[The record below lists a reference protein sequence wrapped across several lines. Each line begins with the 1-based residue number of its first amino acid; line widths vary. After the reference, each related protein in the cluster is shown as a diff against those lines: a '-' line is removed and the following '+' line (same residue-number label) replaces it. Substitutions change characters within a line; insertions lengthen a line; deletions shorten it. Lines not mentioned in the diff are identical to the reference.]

1 MLSGISGQNIR
12 YYEKQGLISP
22 KRNRINSY
30 REYGEEDIRI
40 LKTIRMLRMLDMP
53 IEQIRLILKG
63 DLSMG
68 DALDMQKVRL
78 DMPIEQIRLI
88 LKGDLSMGDALDMQ
102 KVRLQVQ
109 AKKLQSAISFCEQMG
124 KEKRTLKELDID
136 SCLEQ
141 MEKNTARDGYFT
153 RWVEDYKKI
162 AREEAQRVFTFIPDD
177 AVTNPREFTNA
188 LLAYAKKIAREE
200 AQRVFTFIP
209 DDAVTNPREFTNALL
224 AYAKEKN
231 LNLVITKEGMY
242 PEFEID
248 GVEYRAERNYGRAY
262 RVPVAVIHCEM
273 IHPELYEIEMEPK
286 RRRWV
291 KILYHSLPALGFI
304 KILYHSLP
312 ALGFIFLIFLMMGGT
327 GGLSLSE
334 FFTTKEGVIL
344 LILIVILGISEFM
357 HFYLLYRNMDGPR

>member
-1 MLSGISGQNIR
+1 MNIKEAENLSGISGQNIR

-78 DMPIEQIRLI
+78 E
-88 LKGDLSMGDALDMQ
+88 
-102 KVRLQVQ
+102 VQ

-141 MEKNTARDGYFT
+141 MEKSTARDGYFT
-153 RWVEDYKKI
+153 RWVEDY
-162 AREEAQRVFTFIPDD
+162 
-177 AVTNPREFTNA
+177 
-188 LLAYAKKIAREE
+188 KKIAREE

-273 IHPELYEIEMEPK
+273 IHPELYETEMEPK

-291 KILYHSLPALGFI
+291 

>member
-1 MLSGISGQNIR
+1 MNIKEAENLSGISGQNIR

-53 IEQIRLILKG
+53 IDQIRLILKG

-78 DMPIEQIRLI
+78 E
-88 LKGDLSMGDALDMQ
+88 
-102 KVRLQVQ
+102 VQ

-124 KEKRTLKELDID
+124 KEKATLEGLDID
-136 SCLEQ
+136 RCLKK
-141 MEKNTARDGYFT
+141 MEKDTARDGYFT

-188 LLAYAKKIAREE
+188 LLAYAK
-200 AQRVFTFIP
+200 
-209 DDAVTNPREFTNALL
+209 
-224 AYAKEKN
+224 EKD

-304 KILYHSLP
+304 
-312 ALGFIFLIFLMMGGT
+312 FLIFLMMGGT

-334 FFTTKEGVIL
+334 FFTTKEGMIL
-344 LILIVILGISEFM
+344 LILIVILGISEFV

>member
-1 MLSGISGQNIR
+1 MNIKEAENLSGISGQNIR

-78 DMPIEQIRLI
+78 E
-88 LKGDLSMGDALDMQ
+88 
-102 KVRLQVQ
+102 VQ

-188 LLAYAKKIAREE
+188 LLAYAK
-200 AQRVFTFIP
+200 
-209 DDAVTNPREFTNALL
+209 
-224 AYAKEKN
+224 EKN

-273 IHPELYEIEMEPK
+273 IHPELYETEMEPK

-291 KILYHSLPALGFI
+291 

-334 FFTTKEGVIL
+334 FFITKEGVIL

>member
-1 MLSGISGQNIR
+1 MNIKEAENLSGISGQNIR

-78 DMPIEQIRLI
+78 E
-88 LKGDLSMGDALDMQ
+88 
-102 KVRLQVQ
+102 VQ

-188 LLAYAKKIAREE
+188 LLAYAK
-200 AQRVFTFIP
+200 
-209 DDAVTNPREFTNALL
+209 
-224 AYAKEKN
+224 EKN

-273 IHPELYEIEMEPK
+273 IHPELYETEMEPK

-291 KILYHSLPALGFI
+291 

>member
-1 MLSGISGQNIR
+1 MNIKEAENLSGISGQNIR

-78 DMPIEQIRLI
+78 E
-88 LKGDLSMGDALDMQ
+88 
-102 KVRLQVQ
+102 VQ

-136 SCLEQ
+136 RCLEQ

-153 RWVEDYKKI
+153 RWVEDC
-162 AREEAQRVFTFIPDD
+162 
-177 AVTNPREFTNA
+177 
-188 LLAYAKKIAREE
+188 KKIAREE

-273 IHPELYEIEMEPK
+273 IHPELYETEMEPK

-291 KILYHSLPALGFI
+291 

>member
-1 MLSGISGQNIR
+1 MNIKEAENLSGISGQNIR

-78 DMPIEQIRLI
+78 E
-88 LKGDLSMGDALDMQ
+88 
-102 KVRLQVQ
+102 VQ

-188 LLAYAKKIAREE
+188 LLAYAK
-200 AQRVFTFIP
+200 
-209 DDAVTNPREFTNALL
+209 
-224 AYAKEKN
+224 EKN

-262 RVPVAVIHCEM
+262 RVPVAVIHCER
-273 IHPELYEIEMEPK
+273 IHPELYETEMEPK

-291 KILYHSLPALGFI
+291 

>member
-1 MLSGISGQNIR
+1 MNIKEAENLSGISGQNIR

-78 DMPIEQIRLI
+78 E
-88 LKGDLSMGDALDMQ
+88 
-102 KVRLQVQ
+102 VQ

-153 RWVEDYKKI
+153 RWVEDYKK
-162 AREEAQRVFTFIPDD
+162 
-177 AVTNPREFTNA
+177 
-188 LLAYAKKIAREE
+188 LAREE

-273 IHPELYEIEMEPK
+273 IHPELYETEMEPK

-291 KILYHSLPALGFI
+291 

-344 LILIVILGISEFM
+344 LILIVILGISEFV

>member
-1 MLSGISGQNIR
+1 MNIKEAENLSGISGQNIR

-78 DMPIEQIRLI
+78 E
-88 LKGDLSMGDALDMQ
+88 
-102 KVRLQVQ
+102 VQ

-136 SCLEQ
+136 RCLEQ

-177 AVTNPREFTNA
+177 AVTNP
-188 LLAYAKKIAREE
+188 
-200 AQRVFTFIP
+200 Q
-209 DDAVTNPREFTNALL
+209 EFTNALL

-273 IHPELYEIEMEPK
+273 IHPELYETEMEPK

-291 KILYHSLPALGFI
+291 

>member
-1 MLSGISGQNIR
+1 MNIKEAENLSGISGQNIR

-78 DMPIEQIRLI
+78 E
-88 LKGDLSMGDALDMQ
+88 
-102 KVRLQVQ
+102 VQ

-188 LLAYAKKIAREE
+188 LLAYAK
-200 AQRVFTFIP
+200 
-209 DDAVTNPREFTNALL
+209 
-224 AYAKEKN
+224 EKN

-273 IHPELYEIEMEPK
+273 IHPELYETEMEPK

-291 KILYHSLPALGFI
+291 

-344 LILIVILGISEFM
+344 LILIVILGISEFV

>member
-1 MLSGISGQNIR
+1 MNIKEAENLSGISGQNIR

-78 DMPIEQIRLI
+78 
-88 LKGDLSMGDALDMQ
+88 
-102 KVRLQVQ
+102 QVQ

-124 KEKRTLKELDID
+124 REKRTLKELDID

-153 RWVEDYKKI
+153 RWVEDY
-162 AREEAQRVFTFIPDD
+162 
-177 AVTNPREFTNA
+177 
-188 LLAYAKKIAREE
+188 KKIAREE

-273 IHPELYEIEMEPK
+273 IHPELYETEMEPK

-291 KILYHSLPALGFI
+291 

>member
-1 MLSGISGQNIR
+1 MNIKEAENLSGISGQNIR

-78 DMPIEQIRLI
+78 E
-88 LKGDLSMGDALDMQ
+88 
-102 KVRLQVQ
+102 VQ
-109 AKKLQSAISFCEQMG
+109 AKKLQSAITFCEQMG

-153 RWVEDYKKI
+153 RWVEDY
-162 AREEAQRVFTFIPDD
+162 
-177 AVTNPREFTNA
+177 
-188 LLAYAKKIAREE
+188 KKIAREE

-273 IHPELYEIEMEPK
+273 IHPELYETEMEPK

-291 KILYHSLPALGFI
+291 

>member
-1 MLSGISGQNIR
+1 MNIKEAENLSGISGQNIR

-78 DMPIEQIRLI
+78 E
-88 LKGDLSMGDALDMQ
+88 
-102 KVRLQVQ
+102 VQ

-124 KEKRTLKELDID
+124 REKRTLKELDID

-153 RWVEDYKKI
+153 RWVEDYKK
-162 AREEAQRVFTFIPDD
+162 
-177 AVTNPREFTNA
+177 
-188 LLAYAKKIAREE
+188 LAREE

-273 IHPELYEIEMEPK
+273 IHPELYETEMEPK

-291 KILYHSLPALGFI
+291 

>member
-1 MLSGISGQNIR
+1 
-12 YYEKQGLISP
+12 
-22 KRNRINSY
+22 
-30 REYGEEDIRI
+30 
-40 LKTIRMLRMLDMP
+40 MLRMLDMP

-78 DMPIEQIRLI
+78 E
-88 LKGDLSMGDALDMQ
+88 
-102 KVRLQVQ
+102 VQ

-124 KEKRTLKELDID
+124 KEKATLEGLDID
-136 SCLEQ
+136 RCLEK

-153 RWVEDYKKI
+153 RWVEDYKK
-162 AREEAQRVFTFIPDD
+162 
-177 AVTNPREFTNA
+177 
-188 LLAYAKKIAREE
+188 LAREE

-273 IHPELYEIEMEPK
+273 IHPELYETEMEPK

-291 KILYHSLPALGFI
+291 

-344 LILIVILGISEFM
+344 LILIVILGISEFV

>member
-1 MLSGISGQNIR
+1 M
-12 YYEKQGLISP
+12 
-22 KRNRINSY
+22 
-30 REYGEEDIRI
+30 
-40 LKTIRMLRMLDMP
+40 
-53 IEQIRLILKG
+53 
-63 DLSMG
+63 
-68 DALDMQKVRL
+68 
-78 DMPIEQIRLI
+78 
-88 LKGDLSMGDALDMQ
+88 
-102 KVRLQVQ
+102 
-109 AKKLQSAISFCEQMG
+109 
-124 KEKRTLKELDID
+124 
-136 SCLEQ
+136 
-141 MEKNTARDGYFT
+141 
-153 RWVEDYKKI
+153 
-162 AREEAQRVFTFIPDD
+162 
-177 AVTNPREFTNA
+177 
-188 LLAYAKKIAREE
+188 
-200 AQRVFTFIP
+200 
-209 DDAVTNPREFTNALL
+209 TNPREFTNALL

-273 IHPELYEIEMEPK
+273 IHPELYETEMEPK

-291 KILYHSLPALGFI
+291 

>member
-1 MLSGISGQNIR
+1 MNIKEAETLSGISGQNIR

-78 DMPIEQIRLI
+78 E
-88 LKGDLSMGDALDMQ
+88 
-102 KVRLQVQ
+102 VQ

-188 LLAYAKKIAREE
+188 LLAYAK
-200 AQRVFTFIP
+200 
-209 DDAVTNPREFTNALL
+209 
-224 AYAKEKN
+224 EKN

-273 IHPELYEIEMEPK
+273 IHPELYETEMEPK

-291 KILYHSLPALGFI
+291 

>member
-1 MLSGISGQNIR
+1 MNIKEAENLSGISGQNIR

-78 DMPIEQIRLI
+78 E
-88 LKGDLSMGDALDMQ
+88 
-102 KVRLQVQ
+102 VQ

-136 SCLEQ
+136 RCLEK
-141 MEKNTARDGYFT
+141 MEKSTARDGYFT
-153 RWVEDYKKI
+153 RWVEDYKK
-162 AREEAQRVFTFIPDD
+162 
-177 AVTNPREFTNA
+177 
-188 LLAYAKKIAREE
+188 LAREE

-273 IHPELYEIEMEPK
+273 IHPELYETEMEPK

-291 KILYHSLPALGFI
+291 

-344 LILIVILGISEFM
+344 LILIVILGISEFI

>member
-1 MLSGISGQNIR
+1 MNIKEAENLSGISGQNIR

-78 DMPIEQIRLI
+78 E
-88 LKGDLSMGDALDMQ
+88 
-102 KVRLQVQ
+102 VQ

-136 SCLEQ
+136 RCLEK
-141 MEKNTARDGYFT
+141 MEKSTARDGYFT
-153 RWVEDYKKI
+153 RWVEDY
-162 AREEAQRVFTFIPDD
+162 
-177 AVTNPREFTNA
+177 
-188 LLAYAKKIAREE
+188 KKIAREE

-273 IHPELYEIEMEPK
+273 IHPELYETEMEPK

-291 KILYHSLPALGFI
+291 

>member
-1 MLSGISGQNIR
+1 MNIKEAETLSGISGQNIR

-78 DMPIEQIRLI
+78 
-88 LKGDLSMGDALDMQ
+88 K
-102 KVRLQVQ
+102 VQ

-188 LLAYAKKIAREE
+188 LLAYAK
-200 AQRVFTFIP
+200 
-209 DDAVTNPREFTNALL
+209 
-224 AYAKEKN
+224 EKN

-273 IHPELYEIEMEPK
+273 IHPELYETEMEPK

-291 KILYHSLPALGFI
+291 

>member
-1 MLSGISGQNIR
+1 MNIKEAENLSGISGQNIR

-78 DMPIEQIRLI
+78 E
-88 LKGDLSMGDALDMQ
+88 
-102 KVRLQVQ
+102 VQ

-136 SCLEQ
+136 RCLEK
-141 MEKNTARDGYFT
+141 MEKSTARDGYFT
-153 RWVEDYKKI
+153 RWVEDYKK
-162 AREEAQRVFTFIPDD
+162 
-177 AVTNPREFTNA
+177 
-188 LLAYAKKIAREE
+188 LAREE

-273 IHPELYEIEMEPK
+273 IHPELYETEMEPK

-291 KILYHSLPALGFI
+291 

>member
-1 MLSGISGQNIR
+1 MNMKEAENLSGISGQNIR

-53 IEQIRLILKG
+53 IDQIRLILKG
-63 DLSMG
+63 DLAMG

-78 DMPIEQIRLI
+78 E
-88 LKGDLSMGDALDMQ
+88 
-102 KVRLQVQ
+102 VQ

-124 KEKRTLKELDID
+124 KEKMTLEDLDID
-136 SCLEQ
+136 SCLEK

-162 AREEAQRVFTFIPDD
+162 AREEAKRVFAFIPD
-177 AVTNPREFTNA
+177 E
-188 LLAYAKKIAREE
+188 
-200 AQRVFTFIP
+200 
-209 DDAVTNPREFTNALL
+209 AVTNPREFTNALL

-273 IHPELYEIEMEPK
+273 IHPELYETEMEPK
-286 RRRWV
+286 RRRGL
-291 KILYHSLPALGFI
+291 KLLYHFLPA
-304 KILYHSLP
+304 
-312 ALGFIFLIFLMMGGT
+312 AGFIFLIFLMMGGT
-327 GGLSLSE
+327 GVLSLSE
-334 FFTTKEGVIL
+334 FFTTKEGMIL
-344 LILIVILGISEFM
+344 LVLIVIMGIAEFI
-357 HFYLLYRNMDGPR
+357 HFYLLYRNMDGPE

>member
-1 MLSGISGQNIR
+1 MNIKEAENLSGISGQNIR

-40 LKTIRMLRMLDMP
+40 LKTIRMLRM
-53 IEQIRLILKG
+53 
-63 DLSMG
+63 
-68 DALDMQKVRL
+68 L

-188 LLAYAKKIAREE
+188 LLAYAK
-200 AQRVFTFIP
+200 
-209 DDAVTNPREFTNALL
+209 
-224 AYAKEKN
+224 EKN

-273 IHPELYEIEMEPK
+273 IHPELYETEMEPK

-291 KILYHSLPALGFI
+291 

>member
-1 MLSGISGQNIR
+1 MNIKEAENLSGISGQNIR

-78 DMPIEQIRLI
+78 E
-88 LKGDLSMGDALDMQ
+88 
-102 KVRLQVQ
+102 VQ
-109 AKKLQSAISFCEQMG
+109 TKKLQSAISFCEQMG

-153 RWVEDYKKI
+153 RWVEDY
-162 AREEAQRVFTFIPDD
+162 
-177 AVTNPREFTNA
+177 
-188 LLAYAKKIAREE
+188 KKIAREE

-273 IHPELYEIEMEPK
+273 IHPELYETEMEPK

-291 KILYHSLPALGFI
+291 

>member
-1 MLSGISGQNIR
+1 MNIKEAETLSGISGQNIR

-63 DLSMG
+63 DLAMG

-78 DMPIEQIRLI
+78 E
-88 LKGDLSMGDALDMQ
+88 
-102 KVRLQVQ
+102 VQ

-124 KEKRTLKELDID
+124 KEKATLEGLDID
-136 SCLEQ
+136 RCLKK
-141 MEKNTARDGYFT
+141 MEKDTARDGYFT

-188 LLAYAKKIAREE
+188 LLAYAK
-200 AQRVFTFIP
+200 
-209 DDAVTNPREFTNALL
+209 
-224 AYAKEKN
+224 EKD

-304 KILYHSLP
+304 
-312 ALGFIFLIFLMMGGT
+312 FLIFLMMGGT

-334 FFTTKEGVIL
+334 FFTTKEGMIL
-344 LILIVILGISEFM
+344 LILIVILGISEFV

>member
-1 MLSGISGQNIR
+1 MNIKEAENLSGISGQNIR
-12 YYEKQGLISP
+12 YYEQQGLISP

-78 DMPIEQIRLI
+78 E
-88 LKGDLSMGDALDMQ
+88 
-102 KVRLQVQ
+102 VQ

-188 LLAYAKKIAREE
+188 LLAYAK
-200 AQRVFTFIP
+200 
-209 DDAVTNPREFTNALL
+209 
-224 AYAKEKN
+224 EKN

-273 IHPELYEIEMEPK
+273 IHPELYETEMEPK

-291 KILYHSLPALGFI
+291 

>member
-1 MLSGISGQNIR
+1 MNIKEAENLSGISGQNIR

-22 KRNRINSY
+22 KRNQINSY

-53 IEQIRLILKG
+53 IDQIRLILKG

-78 DMPIEQIRLI
+78 E
-88 LKGDLSMGDALDMQ
+88 
-102 KVRLQVQ
+102 VQ

-124 KEKRTLKELDID
+124 KEKMTLEDLDID
-136 SCLEQ
+136 SCLEK

-162 AREEAQRVFTFIPDD
+162 AREEAKRVFTFIPD
-177 AVTNPREFTNA
+177 E
-188 LLAYAKKIAREE
+188 
-200 AQRVFTFIP
+200 
-209 DDAVTNPREFTNALL
+209 AVTNPREFTNALL

-273 IHPELYEIEMEPK
+273 IHPELYETEMEPK

-291 KILYHSLPALGFI
+291 

-344 LILIVILGISEFM
+344 LILIVILGISEFV

>member
-1 MLSGISGQNIR
+1 MNIKEAENLSGISGQNIR

-78 DMPIEQIRLI
+78 E
-88 LKGDLSMGDALDMQ
+88 
-102 KVRLQVQ
+102 VQ

-136 SCLEQ
+136 RCLEK

-153 RWVEDYKKI
+153 RWVEDYKK
-162 AREEAQRVFTFIPDD
+162 
-177 AVTNPREFTNA
+177 
-188 LLAYAKKIAREE
+188 LAREE

-273 IHPELYEIEMEPK
+273 IHPELYETEMEPK

-291 KILYHSLPALGFI
+291 

>member
-1 MLSGISGQNIR
+1 MNIKEAENLSGISGQNIR

-22 KRNRINSY
+22 KSNRINSY

-78 DMPIEQIRLI
+78 E
-88 LKGDLSMGDALDMQ
+88 
-102 KVRLQVQ
+102 VQ

-153 RWVEDYKKI
+153 RWVEDY
-162 AREEAQRVFTFIPDD
+162 R
-177 AVTNPREFTNA
+177 
-188 LLAYAKKIAREE
+188 KIAREE

-273 IHPELYEIEMEPK
+273 IHPELYETEMEPK

-291 KILYHSLPALGFI
+291 

>member
-1 MLSGISGQNIR
+1 MNIKEAENLSGISGQNIR

-78 DMPIEQIRLI
+78 E
-88 LKGDLSMGDALDMQ
+88 
-102 KVRLQVQ
+102 VQ

-141 MEKNTARDGYFT
+141 MEKNTARDGYFA
-153 RWVEDYKKI
+153 RWVEDY
-162 AREEAQRVFTFIPDD
+162 R
-177 AVTNPREFTNA
+177 
-188 LLAYAKKIAREE
+188 KIAREE

-273 IHPELYEIEMEPK
+273 IHPELYETEMEPK

-291 KILYHSLPALGFI
+291 

>member
-1 MLSGISGQNIR
+1 MNIKEAENLSGISGQNIR

-78 DMPIEQIRLI
+78 E
-88 LKGDLSMGDALDMQ
+88 
-102 KVRLQVQ
+102 VQ

-136 SCLEQ
+136 RCLEQ

-153 RWVEDYKKI
+153 RWVEDY
-162 AREEAQRVFTFIPDD
+162 
-177 AVTNPREFTNA
+177 
-188 LLAYAKKIAREE
+188 KKIAREE

-273 IHPELYEIEMEPK
+273 IHPELYETEMEPK

-291 KILYHSLPALGFI
+291 

-344 LILIVILGISEFM
+344 LILIVILGISEFV

>member
-1 MLSGISGQNIR
+1 MNIKEAENLSGISGQNIR

-22 KRNRINSY
+22 KRNQINSY

-53 IEQIRLILKG
+53 IDQIRLILKG

-78 DMPIEQIRLI
+78 E
-88 LKGDLSMGDALDMQ
+88 
-102 KVRLQVQ
+102 VQ

-124 KEKRTLKELDID
+124 KEKMTLEDLDID
-136 SCLEQ
+136 SCLEK

-162 AREEAQRVFTFIPDD
+162 AREEAKRVFTFIPD
-177 AVTNPREFTNA
+177 E
-188 LLAYAKKIAREE
+188 
-200 AQRVFTFIP
+200 
-209 DDAVTNPREFTNALL
+209 AVTNPREFTNALL

-273 IHPELYEIEMEPK
+273 IHPELYETEMEPK

-291 KILYHSLPALGFI
+291 

-344 LILIVILGISEFM
+344 LILIVILGISEFV
-357 HFYLLYRNMDGPR
+357 HFYLLYRNMDGPK

>member
-1 MLSGISGQNIR
+1 MNIKEAENLSGISGQNIR

-78 DMPIEQIRLI
+78 E
-88 LKGDLSMGDALDMQ
+88 
-102 KVRLQVQ
+102 VQ

-188 LLAYAKKIAREE
+188 LLAYAK
-200 AQRVFTFIP
+200 
-209 DDAVTNPREFTNALL
+209 
-224 AYAKEKN
+224 EKN

-273 IHPELYEIEMEPK
+273 IHPESYETEMEPK

-291 KILYHSLPALGFI
+291 

>member
-1 MLSGISGQNIR
+1 MNIKEAENLSGISGQNIR

-78 DMPIEQIRLI
+78 E
-88 LKGDLSMGDALDMQ
+88 
-102 KVRLQVQ
+102 VQ

-188 LLAYAKKIAREE
+188 LLAYAK
-200 AQRVFTFIP
+200 
-209 DDAVTNPREFTNALL
+209 
-224 AYAKEKN
+224 EKN

-242 PEFEID
+242 PEFELD

-273 IHPELYEIEMEPK
+273 IHPELYETEMEPK

-291 KILYHSLPALGFI
+291 

>member
-1 MLSGISGQNIR
+1 MNIKEAETLSGISGQNIR

-78 DMPIEQIRLI
+78 E
-88 LKGDLSMGDALDMQ
+88 
-102 KVRLQVQ
+102 VQ

-188 LLAYAKKIAREE
+188 LLAYAK
-200 AQRVFTFIP
+200 
-209 DDAVTNPREFTNALL
+209 
-224 AYAKEKN
+224 EKN

-273 IHPELYEIEMEPK
+273 IHPELYETEMEPK

-291 KILYHSLPALGFI
+291 

-344 LILIVILGISEFM
+344 LILIVILGISEFV
-357 HFYLLYRNMDGPR
+357 HFYLLYRNMDGPG

>member
-1 MLSGISGQNIR
+1 MNIKEAENLSGISGQNIR

-40 LKTIRMLRMLDMP
+40 LKTIRMLRM
-53 IEQIRLILKG
+53 
-63 DLSMG
+63 
-68 DALDMQKVRL
+68 L

-153 RWVEDYKKI
+153 RWVEDYKK
-162 AREEAQRVFTFIPDD
+162 
-177 AVTNPREFTNA
+177 
-188 LLAYAKKIAREE
+188 LAREE

-273 IHPELYEIEMEPK
+273 IHPELYETEMEPK

-291 KILYHSLPALGFI
+291 

>member
-1 MLSGISGQNIR
+1 MNIKEAENLSGISGQNIR

-78 DMPIEQIRLI
+78 E
-88 LKGDLSMGDALDMQ
+88 
-102 KVRLQVQ
+102 VQ

-153 RWVEDYKKI
+153 RWVEDY
-162 AREEAQRVFTFIPDD
+162 R
-177 AVTNPREFTNA
+177 
-188 LLAYAKKIAREE
+188 KIAREE

-273 IHPELYEIEMEPK
+273 IHPELYETEMEPK

-291 KILYHSLPALGFI
+291 